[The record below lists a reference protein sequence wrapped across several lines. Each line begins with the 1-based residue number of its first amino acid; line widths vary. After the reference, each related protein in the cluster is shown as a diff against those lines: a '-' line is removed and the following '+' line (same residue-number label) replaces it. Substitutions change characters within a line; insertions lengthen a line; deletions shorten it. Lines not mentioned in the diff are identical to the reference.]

1 MSIVAPIDVEAEIQ
15 KRVAEGR
22 YPDDAAVMRAA
33 MDALDRQERRRRLLD
48 ALAEADDDETVAY
61 TPELMAE
68 IAREAEEADRL
79 GLPINPDV
87 CP

>member
-1 MSIVAPIDVEAEIQ
+1 MSIAVPIDVESEIQ
-15 KRVAEGR
+15 ERVANGR
-22 YPDDAAVMRAA
+22 YPDDAAVMRAV

-48 ALAEADDDETVAY
+48 ALKAGEQGEGTPY
-61 TPELMAE
+61 TPDLMAR

-79 GLPINPDV
+79 NLPINPDV